1 MYFIYYLLGNICL
14 HIKNNKF
21 FIFIFIF
28 LFREIFLFFFYLNTL
43 IMFNIK
49 SFLFSWYLFVL
60 SRFFIMILS
69 PQFIVLLTWII
80 FMSYRIY
87 FEPVIL
93 CEPNW
98 TLVELK
104 LNLTHK
110 LADLRLAEVE
120 LAKYQDI
127 DEQYRAVLTEAE
139 APTRPSSID
148 IVRKNGYDLRHTI
161 EKKKALLIKV
171 TELETSI
178 KKLDPHYKSVIVATK
193 YPHVGR
199 SNWI

>member
-1 MYFIYYLLGNICL
+1 
-14 HIKNNKF
+14 
-21 FIFIFIF
+21 
-28 LFREIFLFFFYLNTL
+28 
-43 IMFNIK
+43 
-49 SFLFSWYLFVL
+49 
-60 SRFFIMILS
+60 
-69 PQFIVLLTWII
+69 
-80 FMSYRIY
+80 MSYRIY

-139 APTRPSSID
+139 APTRPSTIS
-148 IVRKNGYDLRHTI
+148 IVRKNGYDLRYTI
-161 EKKKALLIKV
+161 EKKKALLIEAK
-171 TELETSI
+171 ELETYI
-178 KKLDPHYKSVIVATK
+178 KKLDPHYQ
-193 YPHVGR
+193 
-199 SNWI
+199 

>member
-1 MYFIYYLLGNICL
+1 
-14 HIKNNKF
+14 
-21 FIFIFIF
+21 
-28 LFREIFLFFFYLNTL
+28 
-43 IMFNIK
+43 
-49 SFLFSWYLFVL
+49 
-60 SRFFIMILS
+60 
-69 PQFIVLLTWII
+69 
-80 FMSYRIY
+80 
-87 FEPVIL
+87 
-93 CEPNW
+93 
-98 TLVELK
+98 LVELK

-178 KKLDPHYKSVIVATK
+178 KKLDPQYKSVIVATK

-199 SNWI
+199 SN